1 MWRAGGTFQEWSEH
15 FALDRWLDAM
25 AAEGLDPDWYVTRH
39 RTLDEVLPWDHITAG
54 LHKDFLW
61 QDWQAALAEHG
72 LPDCR
77 WTPCYDCGVC
87 TGLRARARRGL
98 PGAARGR
105 QPGHR
110 PGPRRGERRCR
121 RRPGPLPGYPPERS
135 AVAVRGDTG
144 FPVRLMYTKRGKI
157 RWISHRDVA
166 RAMERAFRVTQLPL
180 AFSEGFSPRPKV
192 SFGLALS
199 TGHESDAEYL
209 DLEFLHEV
217 DCDDLPPVLSEALPD
232 GMAVVAAA
240 PLVERA
246 PALQEAVTAVVWQV
260 EVVRGDGTPATP
272 AVLDAYV
279 EAALAAPELPT
290 ERHKKGR
297 EVVEDVRPVIRRID
311 VEPLAMRSGR
321 HRRRHSSWSCPR
333 SRGARSRE
341 RSSRRSRESTA
352 SPTSS
357 SRRARCV
364 RINGSSATAR
374 GGNRRMPTPRPRT
387 PKARAS

>member
-1 MWRAGGTFQEWSEH
+1 
-15 FALDRWLDAM
+15 
-25 AAEGLDPDWYVTRH
+25 
-39 RTLDEVLPWDHITAG
+39 
-54 LHKDFLW
+54 
-61 QDWQAALAEHG
+61 
-72 LPDCR
+72 
-77 WTPCYDCGVC
+77 
-87 TGLRARARRGL
+87 
-98 PGAARGR
+98 
-105 QPGHR
+105 
-110 PGPRRGERRCR
+110 
-121 RRPGPLPGYPPERS
+121 
-135 AVAVRGDTG
+135 VRGDTG

-217 DCDDLPPVLSEALPD
+217 DCDDLPPVLSHALPD

-272 AVLDAYV
+272 AAVRAYV
-279 EAALAAPELPT
+279 DAALAAAELPT

-311 VEPLAMRSGR
+311 VCTRDAETALVMELSTQ
-321 HRRRHSSWSCPR
+321 PR
-333 SRGARSRE
+333 SAKPGEVLSAIARVSGAPDDLVETRALRTHQWIE
-341 RSSRRSRESTA
+341 RDGTRWEPQDADT
-352 SPTSS
+352 
-357 SRRARCV
+357 
-364 RINGSSATAR
+364 
-374 GGNRRMPTPRPRT
+374 RPRT

>member
-1 MWRAGGTFQEWSEH
+1 M
-15 FALDRWLDAM
+15 
-25 AAEGLDPDWYVTRH
+25 
-39 RTLDEVLPWDHITAG
+39 
-54 LHKDFLW
+54 
-61 QDWQAALAEHG
+61 
-72 LPDCR
+72 
-77 WTPCYDCGVC
+77 
-87 TGLRARARRGL
+87 
-98 PGAARGR
+98 
-105 QPGHR
+105 
-110 PGPRRGERRCR
+110 
-121 RRPGPLPGYPPERS
+121 
-135 AVAVRGDTG
+135 RGDTG
-144 FPVRLMYTKRGKI
+144 FPVRLRYTKRGKI

-180 AFSEGFSPRPKV
+180 AFTEGFSPRPKV

-217 DCDDLPPVLSEALPD
+217 DCDDLPPVLSAALPD

-311 VEPLAMRSGR
+311 VEPLATEVGDTGAALVMELSTQ
-321 HRRRHSSWSCPR
+321 PR
-333 SRGARSRE
+333 SAKPGEILTAIAQVNGVADELVETRALRTHQWIE
-341 RSSRRSRESTA
+341 RDGTRWEPQDADTR
-352 SPTSS
+352 
-357 SRRARCV
+357 
-364 RINGSSATAR
+364 
-374 GGNRRMPTPRPRT
+374 PRP